1 MTLTGLRTVWC
12 FRSLPAQNVT
22 RGLKPPSLQADNM
35 SDAMKTAPTHHSRSW
50 LVAAA
55 TFVLLA
61 NALMAADSESK
72 ADSVLFKES
81 KVSARADGKDFQ
93 PTNTV
98 VLPNDV
104 RVHTNGV
111 FTVGKGRE
119 RHLKAGQGID
129 SAGMLSSP
137 DGTLVPVIDHLVM
150 LNGQLNLVK
159 DGESQLLLREYK
171 LADGTVLQPQGTIRG
186 ADGLTR
192 RLLDGQVFKLD
203 GSALESVD
211 TVTRIKG
218 EIILQKDGG
227 RITLKPGQVM
237 MMSDGTKVSGDG
249 LVTKPD
255 GSKTTISEG
264 QVVRIEGVKG
274 ARP

>member
-1 MTLTGLRTVWC
+1 MAHW
-12 FRSLPAQNVT
+12 
-22 RGLKPPSLQADNM
+22 LKPGSLQSDNK
-35 SDAMKTAPTHHSRSW
+35 SDAMNTAPTPLSRSL

-55 TFVLLA
+55 TFTILA
-61 NALMAADSESK
+61 NALLAAESETK

-81 KVSARADGKDFQ
+81 KISAHANGKDFL

-98 VLPNDV
+98 VLLNEV
-104 RVHTNGV
+104 KVLTNGI

-119 RHLKAGQGID
+119 RQLKAGQSID
-129 SAGMLSSP
+129 SAGMLASP

-150 LNGQLNLVK
+150 LNGRLNLVK
-159 DGESQLLLREYK
+159 DGEIQLLSREYK
-171 LADGTVLQPQGTIRG
+171 LADGTVLQPDGTMRVAG
-186 ADGLTR
+186 GLTR

-237 MMSDGTKVSGDG
+237 MMSDGTKVGGDG
-249 LVTKPD
+249 TLTKPD
-255 GSKTTISEG
+255 GNKTTIKEG
-264 QVVRIEGVKG
+264 QVLRIEGVKG

>member
-1 MTLTGLRTVWC
+1 MTHW
-12 FRSLPAQNVT
+12 
-22 RGLKPPSLQADNM
+22 LKPDSLQADNK
-35 SDAMKTAPTHHSRSW
+35 SDAMKTAPTHFSRSL

-55 TFVLLA
+55 TFAIVA
-61 NALMAADSESK
+61 NGLMAADRETK

-81 KVSARADGKDFQ
+81 KISAHADGRDFL

-98 VLPNDV
+98 VLPNEV
-104 RVHTNGV
+104 KVLTNGV

-119 RHLKAGQGID
+119 RQLKAGQGID
-129 SAGMLSSP
+129 SAGMLASP

-150 LNGQLNLVK
+150 LNGRLNLVK
-159 DGESQLLLREYK
+159 DGQAQALSREYK
-171 LADGTVLQPQGTIRG
+171 LADGTVLQPEGTMRG

-203 GSALESVD
+203 GSALDSLD

-218 EIILQKDGG
+218 EIILQKDGA
-227 RITLKPGQVM
+227 RITLKSGQVM
-237 MMSDGTKVSGDG
+237 RMSDGTKVGGDG
-249 LVTKPD
+249 TLTKPD
-255 GSKTTISEG
+255 GSKTTIREG
-264 QVVRIEGVKG
+264 QVLRIEGVKG

>member
-1 MTLTGLRTVWC
+1 MTRC
-12 FRSLPAQNVT
+12 
-22 RGLKPPSLQADNM
+22 LKPDSLQADNKN
-35 SDAMKTAPTHHSRSW
+35 DAMKIAPTHLSRSW

-55 TFVLLA
+55 TFVFLA
-61 NALMAADSESK
+61 HALKAADIETK
-72 ADSVLFKES
+72 AESVLFKES

-129 SAGMLSSP
+129 SAGMLASP

-150 LNGQLNLVK
+150 LNGRLNLVK
-159 DGESQLLLREYK
+159 DGQAQVLSREYK
-171 LADGTVLQPQGTIRG
+171 LADGTVLQPEGTMRG
-186 ADGLTR
+186 AGGLTR

-237 MMSDGTKVSGDG
+237 MMSDGTKVGGDG
-249 LVTKPD
+249 TLTKPD
-255 GSKTTISEG
+255 GNKTTIKEG
-264 QVVRIEGVKG
+264 QVLRIEGVKG